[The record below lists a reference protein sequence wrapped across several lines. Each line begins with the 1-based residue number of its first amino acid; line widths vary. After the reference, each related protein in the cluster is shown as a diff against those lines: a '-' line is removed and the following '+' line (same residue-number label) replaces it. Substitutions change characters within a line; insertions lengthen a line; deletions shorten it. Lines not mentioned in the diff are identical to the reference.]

1 MRYITI
7 EQRERL
13 QRLLESRAAV
23 LREEVS
29 SDVQANLDAEPEA
42 LELELDVVE
51 LREVEAALAR
61 LHEPE
66 FGLCADCE
74 AEIPY
79 SRLVANPAAARCV
92 ACQAS
97 AEKNRAQKKPG
108 AANA

>member
-1 MRYITI
+1 MHMHYFTI

-42 LELELDVVE
+42 VALEQDVFE
-51 LREVEAALAR
+51 LREVEAALER

-74 AEIPY
+74 AEIPF
-79 SRLVANPAAARCV
+79 SRLLANPVARRCI

-97 AEKNRAQKKPG
+97 AEKAGAQK
-108 AANA
+108 A

>member
-1 MRYITI
+1 MHRHYFTI

-42 LELELDVVE
+42 VALEQDVIE
-51 LREVEAALAR
+51 LREVEAALER

-74 AEIPY
+74 VEIPF
-79 SRLVANPAAARCV
+79 SRLLANPAARRCV

-97 AEKNRAQKKPG
+97 AEKPG
-108 AANA
+108 ARKA

>member
-1 MRYITI
+1 MHYFTI

-42 LELELDVVE
+42 VALEQDVDE

-66 FGLCADCE
+66 FGLCEDCGVE
-74 AEIPY
+74 VPF
-79 SRLVANPAAARCV
+79 SRLLANPAARRCV
-92 ACQAS
+92 ACQARL
-97 AEKNRAQKKPG
+97 EKARAG
-108 AANA
+108 